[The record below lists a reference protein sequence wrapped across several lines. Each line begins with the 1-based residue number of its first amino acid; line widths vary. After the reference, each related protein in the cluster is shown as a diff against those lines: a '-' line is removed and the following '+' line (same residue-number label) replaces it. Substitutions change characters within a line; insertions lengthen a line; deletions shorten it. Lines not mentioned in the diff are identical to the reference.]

1 MWSEM
6 LTTLNLAVWDYKNFM
21 GHHILLDV
29 TRKKHKVLFVLSLFW
44 SQDFDQQP
52 FFCYNKSR
60 WPLWSKHVG
69 CYFSLGCLNCPGNS
83 LNSLWTDWTEI
94 CICLKQEDVSPPQEE
109 AEERL
114 YQKIWCFC
122 CISDN
127 LQIPEIR
134 LEIRCTLGLIA
145 IAHYFLI
152 LFPLVHKWWH
162 LINRK
167 RFLSQNWL
175 RCTITST
182 EQKMFRFVPHAHYN
196 CQQKHHCGLYFMG
209 FPTSVLPALRTVR
222 L

>member
-1 MWSEM
+1 
-6 LTTLNLAVWDYKNFM
+6 M

-44 SQDFDQQP
+44 SKDFDQQP

-69 CYFSLGCLNCPGNS
+69 CYFPLGCMNCPGKF
-83 LNSLWTDWTEI
+83 LNFWWTNWTGI
-94 CICLKQEDVSPPQEE
+94 CIVWIKKMFYHKRRRQRRR
-109 AEERL
+109 ERL

-167 RFLSQNWL
+167 SFLSQNWL
-175 RCTITST
+175 HCTST
-182 EQKMFRFVPHAHYN
+182 EQKMFRFVPHAHHN
-196 CQQKHHCGLYFMG
+196 RQQKHHCGLYFMG